1 MTTMAET
8 RPSAVASWERHTP
21 LAGVLAVACWVI
33 GLGIMGD
40 ISGKDTGDELLAY
53 YRAHDGKIIAGT
65 VIFLIGVGLFLWF
78 LGTLRSRL
86 LAAEGGDGRL
96 TALAYGAGVATSVCL
111 ALQPGP
117 DISAVLAKDD
127 LVPSAAKAV
136 HTVGDA
142 FFLGA
147 EYLLPVMLVAFA
159 MIAMRTGTFP
169 KWLAWVSLLVAL
181 VLLIAPIGWAALVF
195 AFPIWVLIVA
205 GLLWKP
211 MGSMTRTA
219 GP

>member
-65 VIFLIGVGLFLWF
+65 VIFLIGVGLFFWF

-136 HTVGDA
+136 HTLGDA

-159 MIAMRTGTFP
+159 MVAMRTGAFP
-169 KWLAWVSLLVAL
+169 NWLAWLSLLVAL

-205 GLLWKP
+205 WLLWKP